1 MKPTFALDIL
11 TPQRKFY
18 SGRVAGALITL
29 VDGQAEFLAGHD
41 PVVASVAM
49 GFVEISLDGEK
60 KIACVTNGTVI
71 VTPRSVS
78 ILVEAAE
85 WAGEIDRSRV
95 EGSLKRANE
104 RLAAESMLWQKDRA
118 EAARLRALNRIAFLE
133 RHPPGPAI
141 SPSA

>member
-18 SGRVAGALITL
+18 SGRVVGVLITL
-29 VDGQAEFLAGHD
+29 VDGQAEFLSGHD

-49 GFVEISLDGEK
+49 GFAEIALEGEK

-71 VTPRSVS
+71 ATPRSVT
-78 ILVEAAE
+78 IMVEAAE
-85 WAGEIDRSRV
+85 WAGEIDRARV

-104 RLAAESMLWQKDRA
+104 RLADESMTWQKDRA
-118 EAARLRALNRIAFLE
+118 DAARLRALNRLAFLE
-133 RHPPGPAI
+133 RHPPAPAEERQ
-141 SPSA
+141 S